1 MLNTFIK
8 SKCTF
13 FWWIWSMCEKKYR
26 NGTCVSNRQNDI
38 NNHCMKEN
46 YKNGFMCEKN
56 HRNGSYV
63 KKIIEIVPL

>member
-1 MLNTFIK
+1 
-8 SKCTF
+8 
-13 FWWIWSMCEKKYR
+13 MCEKKYR